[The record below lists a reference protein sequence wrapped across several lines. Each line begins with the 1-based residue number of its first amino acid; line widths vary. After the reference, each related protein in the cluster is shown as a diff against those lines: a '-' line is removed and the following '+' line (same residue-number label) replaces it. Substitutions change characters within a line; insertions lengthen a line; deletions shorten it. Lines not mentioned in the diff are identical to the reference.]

1 MKKIL
6 GVALSLVLAAVPLKS
21 LAEPI
26 LQRIER
32 TGKIRAG
39 AWKDAK
45 PFGYVNE
52 EGEWVGYGI
61 DIMNVIKAQVETAL
75 EKPVQLELI
84 EVNAQNFIDHV
95 RNEEVD
101 ITCGPTSFTWN
112 RERYID
118 FSISYFVTGTQLL
131 VKKGVTIDSV
141 AELKTKRLGVEPNT
155 TNEAV
160 LKTIDPELQL
170 IPVDS
175 RSDGF
180 TKLQQGE
187 IDAYVSDGILL
198 EALRKSAAE
207 PNAWDIIPKDILVH
221 KEAYACIVPENQSRW
236 RDLVNYSILRTIQ
249 GYVVKDPDFRPM
261 FEGWFGPQ
269 GVTPYSEAILQEY
282 FEGILGSTERIPVT
296 E

>member
-6 GVALSLVLAAVPLKS
+6 GVALSIAIAAIPLKS

-39 AWKDAK
+39 AWQDAK
-45 PFGYVNE
+45 PFGYLNE
-52 EGEWVGYGI
+52 EGEWVGYSI
-61 DIMNVIKAQVETAL
+61 DIMSVIKAQVEAAL
-75 EKPVQLELI
+75 DKPIELELV
-84 EVNAQNFIDHV
+84 EVNTQNFLDRV
-95 RNEEVD
+95 RNEDVD
-101 ITCGPTSFTWN
+101 ISCGPISFTWN

-141 AELKTKRLGVEPNT
+141 DELKKQRLGVEPNT
-155 TNEAV
+155 TNEEV
-160 LKTIDPELQL
+160 LKTIAPELQL
-170 IPVDS
+170 IPVNS

-180 TKLQQGE
+180 AKLQQGQ

-198 EALRKSAAE
+198 EALRKSAAD
-207 PNAWDIIPKDILVH
+207 PNAWDIIPKDILVNQ
-221 KEAYACIVPENQSRW
+221 EAYACIVPENQSHW
-236 RDLVNYSILRTIQ
+236 RDLVNYAIVRAIQ
-249 GYVVKDPDFRPM
+249 GYVIADPDFRPM
-261 FEGWFGPQ
+261 FEGWFGTQ

-282 FEGILGSTERIPVT
+282 FKGILGSTERLPVID
-296 E
+296 

>member
-52 EGEWVGYGI
+52 QGEWVGYGI

-75 EKPVQLELI
+75 DKPIQLELI
-84 EVNAQNFIDHV
+84 EVNTQNFLDRV
-95 RNEEVD
+95 RDGEID

-141 AELKTKRLGVEPNT
+141 AELKTKRLGVETNT

-170 IPVDS
+170 IPVNS

-180 TKLQQGE
+180 AKLQQGE

-198 EALRKSAAE
+198 EALRKSAAD

-236 RDLVNYSILRTIQ
+236 RDLVNYSILRAIQ
-249 GYVVKDPDFRPM
+249 GYVVEDPDFTQM